1 MSCMMLT
8 TKQIGILAGT
18 LADLY
23 NVGGQRG
30 GGAYE
35 NYGLSLDTRLFDR
48 LLCENDCI
56 EHVWHCN
63 ALKLARLLYS
73 ENLAAYNGRYGET
86 FGNRPEILIK
96 PEEIKSIAKHARY
109 LSDIN
114 RSELMQ
120 WHFDLSVILDHYLY
134 QIAEDATY
142 HKEVYNALE
151 TINNGIKMSIIRMD
165 PRCKNPFDLLREMM

>member
-23 NVGGQRG
+23 NIGGQCG

-35 NYGLSLDTRLFDR
+35 CYGLGLDTREFDR
-48 LLCENDCI
+48 LLHDNNCI
-56 EHVWHCN
+56 EHIWHCN
-63 ALKLARLLYS
+63 ALMLARLLYA

-86 FGNRPEILIK
+86 YGNRPKILVQ
-96 PEEIKSIAKHARY
+96 PDEIKSIAKYSRY
-109 LSDIN
+109 NGEIS
-114 RSELMQ
+114 RHELMQ

-134 QIAEDATY
+134 QIAEDATI
-142 HKEVYNALE
+142 HGAVYKALE
-151 TINNGIKMSIIRMD
+151 AINNTIKESIINMD
-165 PRCKNPFDLLREMM
+165 PRRKNPYDLLREIG